1 VPLSDVGQII
11 RSPRRRARAAA
22 VGKSGRTLRLPI
34 VATRV
39 RIARGLRASTG
50 PLSGLDNS
58 IKLRAELSCYL
69 LPMICSC
76 VSCSGVVPI
85 RRASPNRPHAVTQ
98 AKSALP
104 PKADIRSAPWAS
116 VLCQASAQHFQQC
129 AEFPLLRNR
138 GLGPL
143 AVTVLSIPLARRA
156 PLPLADRYRCRCGR
170 RGRRRLGFRQ
180 LRFVC

>member
-1 VPLSDVGQII
+1 M
-11 RSPRRRARAAA
+11 RYESPRRWLL
-22 VGKSGRTLRLPI
+22 GP
-34 VATRV
+34 
-39 RIARGLRASTG
+39 ASTDGDGLGHSPAWLIG
-50 PLSGLDNS
+50 PSGATLGRRPDYS
-58 IKLRAELSCYL
+58 ITSSARPSSDSGKVRPNASPSNRGDPNKNCPRFTRPRAELFCYL

-143 AVTVLSIPLARRA
+143 AVTVLSSSGKAA
-156 PLPLADRYRCRCGR
+156 A
-170 RGRRRLGFRQ
+170 
-180 LRFVC
+180 

>member
-1 VPLSDVGQII
+1 MQ
-11 RSPRRRARAAA
+11 PRTQNRRAPSTAERFEVVAGA
-22 VGKSGRTLRLPI
+22 VGCLL
-34 VATRV
+34 TR
-39 RIARGLRASTG
+39 
-50 PLSGLDNS
+50 DC
-58 IKLRAELSCYL
+58 IKLRAELFCYL
-69 LPMICSC
+69 LPLICSC
-76 VSCSGVVPI
+76 APCSGVVPI